1 MPTFHHFS
9 RKGYSL
15 FAALGKEVHIG
26 VLSAATLATAAPCL
40 AAPATIVTEGD
51 STSSSRLLDEAT
63 VSAASLAPL
72 ATDVAARQVVTLSR
86 DDIAAAGVTTV
97 NDLLKLCAAVDV
109 RQRGPHGVQTDIGI
123 SGGTFDQATILLN
136 GFNISSPHTGHLS
149 ADLPVSAQDIERV
162 EVLEGAAARVYGTQA
177 FSGVIN
183 IVTRTSTT
191 LPSAELSASG
201 GQYGLAT
208 IEGRTS
214 AYGQTLS
221 AGYSR
226 ADGATDHSAFQST
239 HAFLQGYIP
248 LGSHPAELSYQLGY
262 SLKPYDANTFY
273 GASSTD
279 QWERNERWMGAL
291 RLQTTAGRVHLRP
304 AFSWNRWYDHYQWHK
319 GSPAGE
325 NYHRVDT
332 YTLQLPAHLRWVAGT
347 TALGLELRNEGILS
361 TKLGEP
367 LPSPVAGSGT
377 HYLRSCNRTNI
388 GAHLEHDIVL
398 SHWTLSAGV
407 LANLNT
413 GLDARWRFYPG
424 VDVAWRP
431 HRHWTLQASYATGLR
446 MPTFTDLY
454 YSGANIEGNSHL
466 RPELSRDVSL
476 RLRWQRQMLRAD
488 LSASYAHRTDMI
500 DWVILASD
508 DTQTFRSG
516 NFSLQHY
523 GLRLNAAWLPRQ
535 RWAQCP
541 LRSLSVQYAW
551 LHEDIDHPQPITAS
565 KYAMEY
571 LRHKV
576 VVCADGRLWRQLSL
590 SLSWR
595 WQQRTGQAADAYSLV
610 DARLSW
616 DDETR
621 PLWQKGRPLGWSVYA
636 DAKNLLNHHY
646 REYLYVEQPGLW
658 LSGGF
663 RLRF

>member
-15 FAALGKEVHIG
+15 FAALGKEVRIG

-40 AAPATIVTEGD
+40 AAPSTIVNEGD

-97 NDLLKLCAAVDV
+97 NDLLKLCAGIDV

-136 GFNISSPHTGHLS
+136 GVNISSPHTGHLS
-149 ADLPVSAQDIERV
+149 ADLPITAQDIERV

-177 FSGVIN
+177 FTGVIN
-183 IVTRTSTT
+183 IITRTSTT
-191 LPSAELSASG
+191 LPSAEFSASG

-208 IEGRTS
+208 VEGRTS

-248 LGSHPAELSYQLGY
+248 LGSHPTEVSYQLGY

-273 GASSTD
+273 GAASTD

-291 RLQTTAGRVHLRP
+291 RLHTTAGRVQLAP
-304 AFSWNRWYDHYQWHK
+304 CVSWNRWYDHYQWHK
-319 GSPAGE
+319 GSPLGA
-325 NYHRVDT
+325 NHHRVDT
-332 YTLQLPAHLRWVAGT
+332 YSLQLPAHLRWVAGT

-367 LPSPVAGSGT
+367 LPSSSSSSSPYT
-377 HYLRSCNRTNI
+377 HSANRTNI
-388 GAHLEHDIVL
+388 SAYLEHNLVL
-398 SHWTLSAGV
+398 AHWTLSAGV

-413 GLDARWRFYPG
+413 ALDARWRFYPG
-424 VDVAWRP
+424 VDIAWRP
-431 HRHWTLQASYATGLR
+431 HRHWTLQANYATGLR

-476 RLRWQRQMLRAD
+476 HLRWQRQMLRAD

-500 DWVILASD
+500 DWVILATD
-508 DTQTFRSG
+508 ATQTFRSG
-516 NFSLQHY
+516 NFSLEHW

-535 RWAQCP
+535 RWAQSP

-576 VVCADGRLWRQLSL
+576 VVSADGRLWSHLSL

-595 WQQRTGQAADAYSLV
+595 WQQRTGQSADAYSLV

-621 PLWQKGRPLGWSVYA
+621 PLGRKSRPLGWSVYA

-658 LSGGF
+658 LTGGF